1 MKQYNLVFEGT
12 VSDGRKVEEVKSNLA
27 TLFKVDPKKIDHLFI
42 APSAVIKKN
51 VNYDVAMQY
60 QHAMRKAGALCKVKE
75 VIENIDQQAA
85 ETPSPPSLPQSA
97 GIQMVGGVNQ
107 TAQGLE
113 IKEYSEPKAKS
124 GVGDIIAGV
133 VLIGIGLVFGGS
145 VFTGN
150 PGILDYF
157 FDGLGLFWIGKG
169 IYRLVRN

>member
-1 MKQYNLVFEGT
+1 MKQYNLVFEGA
-12 VSDGRKVEEVKSNLA
+12 VSDGRKVEDVKSNLA
-27 TLFKVDPKKIDHLFI
+27 TLFKVDEKKIDHLFT

-51 VNYDVAMQY
+51 VNYDQAMQY
-60 QHAMRKAGALCKVKE
+60 KHAMQKVGAICKVTE

-85 ETPSPPSLPQSA
+85 ETPSPPPLPQSA
-97 GIQMVGGVNQ
+97 GVQMVGGVTQ
-107 TAQGLE
+107 SQQESE
-113 IKEYSEPKAKS
+113 IKEYSEPKTKS

-150 PGILDYF
+150 PDLLDYF

-169 IYRLVRN
+169 IYRLVR

>member
-12 VSDGRKVEEVKSNLA
+12 VSDGRRVEEVKSNLA
-27 TLFKVDPKKIDHLFI
+27 TLFKVDSKKVDQIFT
-42 APSAVIKKN
+42 APSVVIKKN
-51 VNYDVAMQY
+51 VNYDVAMQF
-60 QHAMRKAGALCKVKE
+60 QHALKKAGAVCKVTE
-75 VIENIDQQAA
+75 VIENIDQKAA
-85 ETPSPPSLPQSA
+85 EAPGPPPLPPSA
-97 GIQMVGGVNQ
+97 GIQMVGGV
-107 TAQGLE
+107 TLPAQEAE

-150 PGILDYF
+150 PGLLDYF

-169 IYRLVRN
+169 IYSLVHN